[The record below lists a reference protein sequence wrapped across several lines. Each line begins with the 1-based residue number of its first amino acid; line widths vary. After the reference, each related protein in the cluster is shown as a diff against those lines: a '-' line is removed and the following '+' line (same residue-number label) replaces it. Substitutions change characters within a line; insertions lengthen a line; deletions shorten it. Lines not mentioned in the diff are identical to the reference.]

1 MALASRSIAPLL
13 ESLGLSSRVTCIS
26 GVSGADV
33 GLYTGFAG
41 SIGVGLIVNNPS
53 SGLPICSISTGT
65 TSSGTTNDA
74 DSTIYESVDKACI
87 EFNKLK
93 ATTGMHR
100 GGLLKSW
107 AR

>member
-26 GVSGADV
+26 GVSGAD
-33 GLYTGFAG
+33 GGFAG
-41 SIGVGLIVNNPS
+41 SIGVGLIVKNPS

-65 TSSGTTNDA
+65 T
-74 DSTIYESVDKACI
+74 IYENVDKACI

-93 ATTGMHR
+93 ATTGTHR